1 MSGAHDQA
9 ILRDKD
15 LIAKAAALHQAG
27 ELEEAAKIYREVLA
41 LSPQNFDATHLLGVV
56 ALQQGKYDAAQR
68 IINAALI
75 MRPNDAAAMSNLG
88 ISYLRDGQLA
98 PALQWFEIVVKL
110 QPDAPI
116 ALTNAAEVLHH
127 MGRYRDAIPLLQ
139 KACTLDPSSYAAHNL
154 LGACCMKTG
163 NEHEAATLY
172 ETATKLHPDGAE
184 AWANLSVALKAVGQ
198 HERARDC
205 ADRAARLQPDS
216 PAALS
221 ALAKAQFEQGRIAES
236 IDSYRRG
243 LSSAAPS
250 VDMLLSYANA
260 LLANGLNQAAREQ
273 LERALVLDGNNLTVR
288 WAIAMAQLK
297 SVYESESEVAAS
309 RTAFGKLLDDIKAW
323 YEGTPGIEA
332 PYQTVGTVQ
341 PFLLAYQNYNNRDLL
356 KRYGALSAAF
366 MATLPQRV
374 PGSGSRLG
382 ISGNRPAARK
392 LRLGVV
398 SAHIREHSIWT
409 AVTKGWLQHLDRDK
423 FEILVFH
430 LHRTVDGETEALMR
444 SVDHFD
450 NRTKDLAAW
459 VESISGRELDVIL
472 YPEIG
477 SDSLTVKLASLRLA
491 PVQAVTWGH
500 PETSGLPTIDLYF
513 SAQAFEPVDAA
524 LNNYSEKLVTLP
536 HLSVYVEPLA
546 LPYTDPDLLS
556 LKLPTDQALL
566 LCPGQPFKYAPQY
579 DDVWVQ
585 IAKGLQRKSFFRKS
599 SAGRLVFFRSQNET
613 FDRTLEQRLRAAFAR
628 GEIDFDAHASII
640 PFLDHPHFF
649 GLMRGSSLM
658 LDTLGFSGFN
668 TALQGIE
675 CDLPVLAF
683 EGDFMRGRLASGILR
698 ELELPELVA
707 ASTDDFVHK
716 AVTLAKNPEK
726 LRELKSKIVERRER
740 LFRNLIPV
748 RALERCLIEAC
759 AASHDSL

>member
-1 MSGAHDQA
+1 MSGEHDRA

-27 ELEEAAKIYREVLA
+27 ELDGAGEIYREVLA

-56 ALQQGKYDAAQR
+56 ALQQGKYDVAQR
-68 IINAALI
+68 VINAALV
-75 MRPNDAAAMSNLG
+75 MRPNDAAAMVNLG
-88 ISYLRDGQLA
+88 ISYLRDGQLE
-98 PALQWFEIVVKL
+98 PALQWFEIAVKC
-110 QPDAPI
+110 QPDSPI
-116 ALTNAAEVLHH
+116 ALTNAAEVLYH
-127 MGRYRDAIPLLQ
+127 MGRYGDAIPLLQ
-139 KACTLDPSSYAAHNL
+139 KACTLDPSSHEARNL
-154 LGACCMKTG
+154 LGACFK
-163 NEHEAATLY
+163 
-172 ETATKLHPDGAE
+172 
-184 AWANLSVALKAVGQ
+184 
-198 HERARDC
+198 
-205 ADRAARLQPDS
+205 
-216 PAALS
+216 
-221 ALAKAQFEQGRIAES
+221 GRIGES
-236 IDSYRRG
+236 IDSFRRG
-243 LSSAAPS
+243 PSFAAPS
-250 VDMLLSYANA
+250 VEMILSYANA
-260 LLANGLNQAAREQ
+260 LLANGLNEAAVEQ
-273 LERALVLDGNNLTVR
+273 LERALVLDGKSLTVR
-288 WAIAMAQLK
+288 WALALAQLRAI
-297 SVYESESEVAAS
+297 YDSESEVAAS
-309 RTAFGKLLDDIKAW
+309 RTAFGKSLDDIKSW
-323 YEGTPGIEA
+323 YERTPAVEA
-332 PYQTVGTVQ
+332 PYNTVGTVQ
-341 PFLLAYQNYNNRDLL
+341 PFALAYQNYNNRDLL
-356 KRYGALSAAF
+356 KRYGALCAAF
-366 MATLPQRV
+366 MSTLPKRMPADGFP
-374 PGSGSRLG
+374 PGDSAG
-382 ISGNRPAARK
+382 RPAGRK

-398 SAHIREHSIWT
+398 SSHIREHSIWI
-409 AVTKGWLQHLDRDK
+409 AVTKGWLQQLDRGK

-430 LHRTVDGETEALMR
+430 LHRIVDGETEALKR

-450 NRTKDLAAW
+450 NRTKDLAGW
-459 VESISGRELDVIL
+459 VECIAERELDVIL

-477 SDSLTVKLASLRLA
+477 SDALTLKLACLRLA

-524 LNNYSEKLVTLP
+524 QTNYSEKLVTLP

-546 LPYTDPDLLS
+546 LPYTDPDLVS
-556 LKLPTDQALL
+556 LKLPTEQALL

-613 FDRTLEQRLRAAFAR
+613 FDRTLEHRLRAAFAR
-628 GEIDFDAHASII
+628 GGIEFDAHASII
-640 PFLDHPHFF
+640 PFLDHPRFF

-707 ASTDDFVHK
+707 TNTDDFVHK
-716 AVTLAKNPEK
+716 AVTLAKNPEH
-726 LRELKSKIVERRER
+726 LRDLKSKIVERRER

-748 RALERCLIEAC
+748 RALEHCLIEAC
-759 AASHDSL
+759 AASHNSP